1 MWLLWSEL
9 KRNALLQI
17 KQELSP
23 INPNSTGLP
32 VKLIARTEPLAC
44 FITAPLVSEL
54 PGVQVEQDRF
64 TVKPFSM
71 GQQSD
76 PEKYERT
83 TTMVMRGRSADRM
96 TNWNSSAFQ
105 PSK

>member
-1 MWLLWSEL
+1 ML
-9 KRNALLQI
+9 N
-17 KQELSP
+17 
-23 INPNSTGLP
+23 T
-32 VKLIARTEPLAC
+32 
-44 FITAPLVSEL
+44 
-54 PGVQVEQDRF
+54 VQVEQDRF

-83 TTMVMRGRSADRM
+83 ATMCVRNRSVDRSYP
-96 TNWNSSAFQ
+96 SSSFQ

>member
-1 MWLLWSEL
+1 MSGCEFTDTGCWLGCCVALHVDVQPKTIQVSLVLWW
-9 KRNALLQI
+9 
-17 KQELSP
+17 
-23 INPNSTGLP
+23 
-32 VKLIARTEPLAC
+32 
-44 FITAPLVSEL
+44 
-54 PGVQVEQDRF
+54 QVEQDRF

-83 TTMVMRGRSADRM
+83 STMAVRHKTVERNYSV
-96 TNWNSSAFQ
+96 SAFQ

>member
-1 MWLLWSEL
+1 ML
-9 KRNALLQI
+9 NTGIPQI
-17 KQELSP
+17 VL
-23 INPNSTGLP
+23 T
-32 VKLIARTEPLAC
+32 
-44 FITAPLVSEL
+44 
-54 PGVQVEQDRF
+54 VQVEQDRF

-83 TTMVMRGRSADRM
+83 TTMVMRSKSMDSR
-96 TNWNSSAFQ
+96 NWNASAFQ

>member
-1 MWLLWSEL
+1 
-9 KRNALLQI
+9 
-17 KQELSP
+17 
-23 INPNSTGLP
+23 
-32 VKLIARTEPLAC
+32 
-44 FITAPLVSEL
+44 
-54 PGVQVEQDRF
+54 VQVEQDRF

-83 TTMVMRGRSADRM
+83 TTMVMRSKSMDSR
-96 TNWNSSAFQ
+96 NWNASAFQ

>member
-1 MWLLWSEL
+1 MLKICISQTVLL
-9 KRNALLQI
+9 
-17 KQELSP
+17 
-23 INPNSTGLP
+23 
-32 VKLIARTEPLAC
+32 
-44 FITAPLVSEL
+44 
-54 PGVQVEQDRF
+54 VQVEQDRF

-83 TTMVMRGRSADRM
+83 TTTVMRSKSMDSR
-96 TNWNSSAFQ
+96 NWNASAFQ

>member
-1 MWLLWSEL
+1 ML
-9 KRNALLQI
+9 
-17 KQELSP
+17 
-23 INPNSTGLP
+23 
-32 VKLIARTEPLAC
+32 
-44 FITAPLVSEL
+44 
-54 PGVQVEQDRF
+54 QVEQDRF

-83 TTMVMRGRSADRM
+83 ATMCVRHRTVERSY
-96 TNWNSSAFQ
+96 TSSAFQ